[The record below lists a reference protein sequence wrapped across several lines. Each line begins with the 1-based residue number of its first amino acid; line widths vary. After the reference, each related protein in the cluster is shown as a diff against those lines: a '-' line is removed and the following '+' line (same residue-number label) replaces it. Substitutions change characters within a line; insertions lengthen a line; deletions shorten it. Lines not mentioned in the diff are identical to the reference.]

1 MVLREAN
8 LDRAADAC
16 WYGVCH
22 AGQGRGGPRPR
33 TVGSV
38 VTRSLVLAR
47 VGNRSLHPAWVQP
60 GVHRDWDLRLVPYQ
74 EIPEQV
80 GLDCVV
86 TEVVP
91 GPKWTGIRE
100 HLNRWDGW
108 REYDYIWLPDD
119 DLLTDQASI
128 SAMFEIAR
136 RVGLELFAPSMHDAS
151 YFTHFSA
158 MRNHSFFG
166 RWTGFVEIL
175 MPGFRVSALE
185 ELLPTLDLSET
196 GWGWGLDS
204 VWPALLGYRDVG
216 VLDSLPMLHTRP
228 VGRHRDADLVRRL
241 HEESDRILARYACS
255 QVHTTYAAFDENG
268 KALQLDPET
277 FFAQLV
283 AGWQHLIDADPRVL
297 TWLVNFQQKQ
307 LRPLTYPTEGTPGP
321 VTRQ

>member
-1 MVLREAN
+1 
-8 LDRAADAC
+8 
-16 WYGVCH
+16 
-22 AGQGRGGPRPR
+22 
-33 TVGSV
+33 

-47 VGNRSLHPAWVQP
+47 VGNRSLHPAWVQQ
-60 GVHRDWDLRLVPYQ
+60 GLRRDWDLHLLPYQ
-74 EIPEQV
+74 EIPVQV
-80 GLDCVV
+80 GLDLSVSD
-86 TEVVP
+86 VVP

-128 SAMFEIAR
+128 SAMFDLVR
-136 RVGLELFAPSMHDAS
+136 RVGLKLFAPALHEAS

-175 MPGFRVSALE
+175 APGFSVDALA
-185 ELLPTLDLSET
+185 ELLPTLDLGET

-204 VWPALLGYRDVG
+204 VWPLLLGYRNVG

-228 VGRHRDADLVRRL
+228 VGRHRDTDLVRRL
-241 HEESDRILARYACS
+241 HEESDHILTKFGCS
-255 QVHTTYAAFDENG
+255 QVHTTYAAFG
-268 KALQLDPET
+268 KAGAALQLDPQT

-283 AGWQHLIDADPRVL
+283 AGWQYLIDDDPRVL
-297 TWLVNFQQKQ
+297 TWLVDFQKEQ
-307 LRPLTYPTEGTPGP
+307 LRPLPYPTEGTPGP
-321 VTRQ
+321 ATRRL